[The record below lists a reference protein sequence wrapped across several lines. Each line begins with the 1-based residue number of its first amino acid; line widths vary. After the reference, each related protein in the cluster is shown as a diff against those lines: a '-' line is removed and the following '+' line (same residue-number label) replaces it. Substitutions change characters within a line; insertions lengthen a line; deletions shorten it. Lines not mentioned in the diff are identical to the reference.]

1 MLFFTNWKIVL
12 SFFAICIVVATI
24 FYSSYLANKIADSE
38 RRKVEEWVEA
48 RHFIATAKYD
58 ENILLAS
65 LIVAEQNN
73 IPVIETN
80 EFDSITNYNNIKINA
95 QEEIHQQLKIE
106 LKKFAQNQPIITYFN
121 TDSTKFNKYYYGDSL
136 LLKELRY
143 YHLIQLL
150 IVALFIFVTI
160 IAINASNKN
169 LQNQLWTGLAKETAH
184 QLGTPVSALHGWIE
198 MLRVENVNKEMIDE
212 IEKDVIRLQ
221 LVSDRFGKIGSLPK
235 TELRDVVN
243 SISEVVDYV
252 KKRASQ
258 KINIK
263 IFSEKITQKC
273 IPLANPLFEWVI
285 ENLLKNALDA
295 LGEKGIITI
304 TIHEQRQKTIID
316 IADNGKGMNGLQIK
330 KAFLPGF
337 TTKKR
342 GWGLGLTLCKRI
354 IEDYHKGQLS
364 VLNSTVGQGS
374 TLRII
379 LPQN

>member
-1 MLFFTNWKIVL
+1 MLFFTNWKILL

-24 FYSSYLANKIADSE
+24 FYSTYLANKIADSE

-48 RHFIATAKYD
+48 RHFISTAKDD

-65 LIVAEQNN
+65 LILAEQNN
-73 IPVIETN
+73 IHVIETN
-80 EFDSITNYNNIKINA
+80 EKDSITDFNNIKIYS
-95 QEEIHQQLKIE
+95 EEKKYQQLKRE
-106 LKKFAQNQPIITYFN
+106 LKKFTQNQPIVTYFN
-121 TDSTKFNKYYYGDSL
+121 VDSTKFNKYYFGDSL

-143 YHLIQLL
+143 YPFIQLL
-150 IVALFIFVTI
+150 IVALFILVTV

-169 LQNQLWTGLAKETAH
+169 TQNQLWTGLAKETAH

-198 MLRVENVNKEMIDE
+198 MLRDENFNNEMINE

-221 LVSDRFGKIGSLPK
+221 LVSDRFSKIGSLPK
-235 TELRDVVN
+235 TEIRDVVGA
-243 SISEVVDYV
+243 IYEVVEYI

-258 KINIK
+258 KVNITVVSTQINHQ
-263 IFSEKITQKC
+263 F

-295 LGEKGIITI
+295 LGDKGIII
-304 TIHEQRQKTIID
+304 VSIHENKQNTIID
-316 IADNGKGMNGLQIK
+316 ILDNGKGMNGLQIK

-354 IEDYHKGQLS
+354 IEEYHYGRLYI
-364 VLNSTVGQGS
+364 LNSNIGLGS
-374 TLRII
+374 TFRII
-379 LPQN
+379 LPLK

>member
-1 MLFFTNWKIVL
+1 MLFFTNWKILL

-24 FYSSYLANKIADSE
+24 FYSSYLANKIAESE
-38 RRKVEEWVEA
+38 RQKVEEWIEA
-48 RHFIATAKYD
+48 RHFITTANDD

-80 EFDSITNYNNIKINA
+80 EKDSITDFNNIKIYS
-95 QEEIHQQLKIE
+95 QEKKIQQLKSE
-106 LKKFAQNQPIITYFN
+106 LKKFTKNKPIVTYFN
-121 TDSTKFNKYYYGDSL
+121 IDSTKFNKYYYGDSS

-143 YHLIQLL
+143 YPLIQLI
-150 IVALFIFVTI
+150 IVALFILVTV

-169 LQNQLWTGLAKETAH
+169 MQNQLWTGLAKETAH

-221 LVSDRFGKIGSLPK
+221 LVSDRFSKIGSLPK
-235 TELRDVVN
+235 TELRNVVDA
-243 SISEVVDYV
+243 IKDVVDYV

-258 KINIK
+258 KINIE
-263 IFSEKITQKC
+263 IFSEEISHHL

-285 ENLLKNALDA
+285 ENILKNALDA
-295 LGEKGIITI
+295 IGEKGKITI
-304 TIHEQRQKTIID
+304 NIHEQKNSTIID
-316 IADNGKGMNGLQIK
+316 ITDNGKGMSGLQIK
-330 KAFLPGF
+330 KAFQPGF

-354 IEDYHKGQLS
+354 IEDYHNGRLS
-364 VLNSTVGQGS
+364 VLNSAVGNG
-374 TLRII
+374 TTIRIV